1 MNNTNGSSNG
11 NDKVIKAQFM
21 SPDAIPYSEDAERA
35 LVGSVL
41 MNVDAFEDAAL
52 IVRPTDFFITRNQI
66 VWEAMA
72 RMRGRGDTL
81 DYIALSEELKNMGKL
96 DDIGGVVYLT
106 QLLNSTPSSLYV
118 DTYAQMVARTAVRR
132 RMLQFSDSL
141 RGLALDEKRSVEDVL
156 ADAERDF
163 TAVRD
168 ATFDK
173 PTPDL
178 IELVGARL
186 DHAMARIESPD
197 MPDGVPTG
205 WKDVDAITHGLQR
218 KDLIVLAGRPG
229 MGKSAVLVNMAMAAA
244 RAGHTVGVLSLEMG
258 AEQIV
263 DRMIAVETGVPL
275 EHVAHPEMMT
285 ADERRRYM
293 AGAGQIS
300 KLPILIEASGRIT
313 PQRVKL
319 LARRWKRT
327 HGLSLVI
334 VDYLQL
340 MQGHDDEG
348 KRRQSRYEEVSDLS
362 ITMKQLAM
370 ELDVPVVLAAQLSRA
385 VEQRQDKRPLPS
397 DLRDSGQI
405 EQDADLIFMLYRE
418 YVYDTSADA
427 HRLELNLVKHRNGPA
442 ASFALY
448 WEGVTTRV
456 QDAKTTVIDL
466 AALGVGAGNHGL

>member
-1 MNNTNGSSNG
+1 
-11 NDKVIKAQFM
+11 
-21 SPDAIPYSEDAERA
+21 
-35 LVGSVL
+35 
-41 MNVDAFEDAAL
+41 
-52 IVRPTDFFITRNQI
+52 
-66 VWEAMA
+66 
-72 RMRGRGDTL
+72 
-81 DYIALSEELKNMGKL
+81 
-96 DDIGGVVYLT
+96 
-106 QLLNSTPSSLYV
+106 
-118 DTYAQMVARTAVRR
+118 
-132 RMLQFSDSL
+132 
-141 RGLALDEKRSVEDVL
+141 
-156 ADAERDF
+156 
-163 TAVRD
+163 
-168 ATFDK
+168 
-173 PTPDL
+173 
-178 IELVGARL
+178 
-186 DHAMARIESPD
+186 
-197 MPDGVPTG
+197 
-205 WKDVDAITHGLQR
+205 
-218 KDLIVLAGRPG
+218 
-229 MGKSAVLVNMAMAAA
+229 
-244 RAGHTVGVLSLEMG
+244 
-258 AEQIV
+258 V

-285 ADERRRYM
+285 QDERRRYM
-293 AGAGQIS
+293 VGAGQIS

-340 MQGHDDEG
+340 MQGHDDDS

-418 YVYDTSADA
+418 YVYDKSADA
-427 HRLELNLVKHRNGPA
+427 HRLEMNLAKHRNGPE

-456 QDAKTTVIDL
+456 QDAKTQAIDL
-466 AALGVGAGNHGL
+466 AALGKG